1 MKITM
6 AQPVDPQ
13 PLGPKKTFFVMVT
26 VVGCI
31 AILWPK
37 IFHPMLFSTTMK
49 ANVID
54 QRGTGCCDVVLD
66 QDEFVNTSVL
76 MQNSS
81 EKPSFRK
88 HLKLLTENTSIRQER
103 PPHLRADVIHPA
115 MKERGRAFHPSLPT
129 IPITTDRP
137 HVPPIKPKFVEGRP
151 GPIPGMRPPMGA
163 GSHPQSTKTSSMGL
177 IMPLYTVGIVA
188 FFLYTIMKLVCKKS
202 PTTPYEPIQSNPKFR
217 EKVFENVEQQLLKR
231 PEDGTTKLAWKDHDA
246 STYHPE
252 EYLYESCQHIHQCS
266 PFIANI
272 DSSKIVKKT
281 FPEKQSAIC
290 EKNSSEK
297 VYDSL
302 LLNEH
307 NVCSQKDSKV
317 VKVKN
322 KKNETNTKSETEYAY
337 NTKEKQQL
345 LEIDMLRKKLAE
357 TESAMANII
366 SKMDMIPTNLQK
378 DVQSVTEILYRGGP
392 PAVVQSQNQ
401 ENKDNGTA
409 QVKVVGL
416 ELTAVCQDN
425 KRWNRPLSP
434 ISPLLSHRYHHE
446 NSNVEAVTDDP
457 NMIFIQ
463 ASVEP
468 DAQILVADTNQTSEE
483 LLEHNELADTAVI
496 LSGRMTLSLINTRLM
511 SPKSNKKEFPEIDEY
526 LDKNEDMEIEAGSME
541 ITKN

>member
-1 MKITM
+1 MVHCILINDIYFEASKGMKITM

-246 STYHPE
+246 IVTAIQGIIDAANEHILEHNLKDKE
-252 EYLYESCQHIHQCS
+252 ELHQIENNE
-266 PFIANI
+266 PFIK
-272 DSSKIVKKT
+272 SS
-281 FPEKQSAIC
+281 Q
-290 EKNSSEK
+290 
-297 VYDSL
+297 
-302 LLNEH
+302 
-307 NVCSQKDSKV
+307 
-317 VKVKN
+317 
-322 KKNETNTKSETEYAY
+322 
-337 NTKEKQQL
+337 
-345 LEIDMLRKKLAE
+345 
-357 TESAMANII
+357 
-366 SKMDMIPTNLQK
+366 